1 MIRIFRIAFASV
13 LLAAAWGGTAFAEK
27 TFSVNDNNT
36 GVFDQ
41 PSVVLNGLVANVAY
55 IGGSSTAGPFTVFF
69 AAVNGGADFSNL
81 LLPRDNTVIPIP
93 AVAIDNTGTPPNS
106 PYFDARHPKIALR
119 SATEVVILFQ
129 ARPAPADVVYRPYIA
144 RLAVA
149 PTSATLISVRQV
161 TGFPAG
167 ELSTGDIEDISY
179 NLLLADNT
187 ARMAFA
193 NRSSISAATP
203 FHVFYARVGLD
214 NAAVVG
220 TPLPLSSGNDDTV
233 TGSDG
238 FRPVP
243 SLNLD
248 PLGNSH
254 IAWAANDNTPNPG
267 GVYYALVTSTAAVD
281 NVGIGATEVLG
292 RTLSWGHP
300 SIIVLATNSVILL
313 AGDES
318 IPGRAGSMGVVNLNP
333 DAVAPKNGLPVS
345 IGLVR
350 SFLVS
355 GPSILPSTF
364 DLYRPEAFLDASARF
379 HMTGYGASG
388 SAATY
393 YAMRLTV
400 TFPFAEIVTA
410 PAPVGLNEF
419 PAELP
424 GDYTKAAL
432 RFLNGR
438 TIVFWSGLIPGS
450 ANRNLNV
457 TTVQSVV
464 DVAPAEESGC
474 SMVGDPRA
482 GEAGRV
488 PGAALLFL
496 PAAALAVRRF
506 SHAIR
511 RNLRRSVAA

>member
-1 MIRIFRIAFASV
+1 MIRIFRIAFAGI
-13 LLAAAWGGTAFAEK
+13 LLASALWGTAFAEK
-27 TFSVNDNNT
+27 TFSVNDNDT

-41 PSVVLNGLVANVAY
+41 PSVVLNGSVANVAY
-55 IGGSSTAGPFTVFF
+55 IGGSGTAGPFTVFF
-69 AAVNGGADFSNL
+69 AAVNGGADFTNL
-81 LLPRDNTVIPIP
+81 LLPRDSTVLPITP
-93 AVAIDNTGTPPNS
+93 VAIDNTGAGGNAA
-106 PYFDARHPKIALR
+106 YFDARHPKIALR
-119 SATEVVILFQ
+119 SASEVVILFQ
-129 ARPAPADVVYRPYIA
+129 ARAAATDDFYRPYVA
-144 RLAVA
+144 RLAVTA
-149 PTSATLISVRQV
+149 NSAALISVRQME
-161 TGFPAG
+161 GFPAG
-167 ELSTGDIEDISY
+167 VLSTGDIEDISY
-179 NLLLADNT
+179 NLVLTDNT

-193 NRSSISAATP
+193 NRPTISSASP
-203 FHVFYARVGLD
+203 FQVWFARVLLD
-214 NAAVVG
+214 NASVVQ
-220 TPLPLSSGNDDTV
+220 TLPLSSGDNNTV

-248 PLGNSH
+248 ALGNSH
-254 IAWAANDNTPNPG
+254 VAWAANDNTPNPG
-267 GVYYALVTSTAAVD
+267 AVYYAMVTSTAAVD

-300 SIIVLATNSVILL
+300 TVMVLATNSVILL

-318 IPGRAGSMGVVNLNP
+318 FPGSAGSIGIATLNP

-350 SFLVS
+350 SFLVT
-355 GPSILPSTF
+355 GPNILPSTF
-364 DLYRPEAFLDASARF
+364 DLYRPEAFLDASARI

-388 SAATY
+388 SSATY
-393 YAMRLTV
+393 YAMKLTV
-400 TFPFAEIVTA
+400 AFPFAELVTT

-424 GDYTKAAL
+424 GDYTKAAF
-432 RFLNGR
+432 RFLSGK

-457 TTVQSVV
+457 TTVQAVI
-464 DVAPAEESGC
+464 DVPPSEESGC
-474 SMVGDPRA
+474 SMVVDPRT
-482 GEAGRV
+482 GEAGRI

-506 SHAIR
+506 SQGFR
-511 RNLRRSVAA
+511 RKPRRSVAD

>member
-1 MIRIFRIAFASV
+1 MIRIFRIAFAGI
-13 LLAAAWGGTAFAEK
+13 LLAAALWGTAFAEK

-55 IGGSSTAGPFTVFF
+55 IGGSGTAGPFTVFF
-69 AAVNGGADFSNL
+69 AAVNGGADFTNL
-81 LLPRDNTVIPIP
+81 LLPRDNSVLPIP
-93 AVAIDNTGTPPNS
+93 PVAIDNTGAGGNAA
-106 PYFDARHPKIALR
+106 YFDARHPKIALR

-129 ARPAPADVVYRPYIA
+129 ARAAATDDFYRPYVA
-144 RLAVA
+144 RLAVTA
-149 PTSATLISVRQV
+149 NSAALISVRQIE
-161 TGFPAG
+161 GFPAG
-167 ELSTGDIEDISY
+167 VLSTGDIEDISY
-179 NLLLADNT
+179 NLVLTDNT
-187 ARMAFA
+187 VRMAFA
-193 NRSSISAATP
+193 NKPTISLASP
-203 FHVFYARVGLD
+203 FQVWFARVLLD
-214 NAAVVG
+214 NASVVQ
-220 TPLPLSSGNDDTV
+220 TLPLSSGDNNTV

-248 PLGNSH
+248 VLGNSH
-254 IAWAANDNTPNPG
+254 VSWAANDSTPNPG
-267 GVYYALVTSTAAVD
+267 GVYYAMVTSTAAVD

-300 SIIVLATNSVILL
+300 SILVLATNSVILL

-318 IPGRAGSMGVVNLNP
+318 FPGSAGSIGVVNLNP

-364 DLYRPEAFLDASARF
+364 DLYRPEAFLDASARI
-379 HMTGYGASG
+379 HMSGYGASG
-388 SAATY
+388 SSATY
-393 YAMRLTV
+393 YAMKLTG
-400 TFPFAEIVTA
+400 TA
-410 PAPVGLNEF
+410 PSFADFVTVPIPVGFNEF
-419 PAELP
+419 PVELP

-432 RFLNGR
+432 RFLNGK

-457 TTVQSVV
+457 TTVQAVV
-464 DVAPAEESGC
+464 DLPPSTESGC
-474 SMVGDPRA
+474 QVVADPRT
-482 GEAGRV
+482 GEDGRI
-488 PGAALLFL
+488 PGAAFLFL

-506 SHAIR
+506 SQGFR
-511 RNLRRSVAA
+511 RKPRRSIAD

>member
-1 MIRIFRIAFASV
+1 MIHIFRIAFASV
-13 LLAAAWGGTAFAEK
+13 LLAAALWGTAFAEK

-41 PSVVLNGLVANVAY
+41 PSVVLNGLIANVAY

-69 AAVNGGADFSNL
+69 AAVNGGADFTNL
-81 LLPRDNTVIPIP
+81 LLPRDNTVLPIP
-93 AVAIDNTGTPPNS
+93 GVAIDNTGAGGNAA
-106 PYFDARHPKIALR
+106 YFDARHPKIALR

-149 PTSATLISVRQV
+149 PTSVTLISVRQV

-179 NLLLADNT
+179 NLVLTDNT

-193 NRSSISAATP
+193 SRSTISAPTP
-203 FHVFYARVGLD
+203 FHVYFARVGLD
-214 NAAVVG
+214 DAAAVG
-220 TPLPLSSGNDDTV
+220 TPLLLSSGNDDTV

-243 SLNLD
+243 SLRIDTLN
-248 PLGNSH
+248 NSH
-254 IAWAANDNTPNPG
+254 VAWAANDNTPNPG
-267 GVYYALVTSTAAVD
+267 AVYYAMVTSTAAVD

-300 SIIVLATNSVILL
+300 SILVVATNSVILL
-313 AGDES
+313 AADES
-318 IPGRAGSMGVVNLNP
+318 FPGRAGSIGLVTLNP
-333 DAVAPKNGLPVS
+333 DAVTPKTGLPVS
-345 IGLVR
+345 IGQAR

-355 GPSILPSTF
+355 GPSVLPPTF
-364 DLYRPEAFLDASARF
+364 DLYRPEAFFDVNSQIHLS
-379 HMTGYGASG
+379 GYGISG
-388 SAATY
+388 TTATY
-393 YAMRLTV
+393 FVIKTTTV
-400 TFPFAEIVTA
+400 SPFADFVT
-410 PAPVGLNEF
+410 PPISVGFNEF
-419 PAELP
+419 PAELA
-424 GDYTKAAL
+424 GDYTLAAFGAL
-432 RFLNGR
+432 GGK
-438 TIVFWSGLIPGS
+438 TVIFWSGLISGS

-457 TTVQSVV
+457 TTVPNNSIT
-464 DVAPAEESGC
+464 PTTESGC

-482 GEAGRV
+482 GESGRV

-496 PAAALAVRRF
+496 PAAALAIRRF
-506 SHAIR
+506 SRGIR
-511 RNLRRSVAA
+511 RNIRRSIAG

>member
-1 MIRIFRIAFASV
+1 MIRIFRIAIASV
-13 LLAAAWGGTAFAEK
+13 LLVAALWGIAAAEK
-27 TFSVNDNNT
+27 TFSVNDSNT

-41 PSVVLNGLVANVAY
+41 PSVVLNGLIANVAY

-69 AAVNGGADFSNL
+69 AAVNGGADFTNL
-81 LLPRDNTVIPIP
+81 LLPRDSTVLPIP
-93 AVAIDNTGTPPNS
+93 AVAIDNTGAGGNAA
-106 PYFDARHPKIALR
+106 YFDARHPKIALR

-149 PTSATLISVRQV
+149 STSATLISVRQV

-179 NLLLADNT
+179 NLLLTDNT

-193 NRSSISAATP
+193 SRSTISAASP
-203 FHVFYARVGLD
+203 FHVYFARVGLD
-214 NAAVVG
+214 DAAVVG
-220 TPLPLSSGNDDTV
+220 TPLLLSSGNDDTV

-248 PLGNSH
+248 LLGNSH
-254 IAWAANDNTPNPG
+254 VVWAANDSTPNPG
-267 GVYYALVTSTAAVD
+267 SVYYALVTSTAAVD

-300 SIIVLATNSVILL
+300 SVLVVATNSVILV

-318 IPGRAGSMGVVNLNP
+318 FPGRAGSIGMAVLNP

-350 SFLVS
+350 SFLVT
-355 GPSILPSTF
+355 GPSILPPIF
-364 DLYRPEAFLDASARF
+364 DLYRPEAFLDASARI
-379 HMTGYGASG
+379 HMTGYGSSG
-388 SAATY
+388 SSATY
-393 YAMRLTV
+393 YAMKLAAAA
-400 TFPFAEIVTA
+400 PFAELVTV
-410 PAPVGLNEF
+410 PTPVGLNEF

-432 RFLNGR
+432 RFLNGK
-438 TIVFWSGLIPGS
+438 TIVFWSGLISGS

-457 TTVQSVV
+457 TTVQAVL
-464 DVAPAEESGC
+464 DVPAAEESGC

-482 GEAGRV
+482 GESGRV

-506 SHAIR
+506 SRGIR
-511 RNLRRSVAA
+511 RDIRRSVAA

>member
-1 MIRIFRIAFASV
+1 MIRIFRIAFAAV
-13 LLAAAWGGTAFAEK
+13 LLAAALGGTAFAET
-27 TFSVNDNNT
+27 TFSVNDSNT

-41 PSVVLNGLVANVAY
+41 PSVVMNGLIANVAY
-55 IGGSSTAGPFTVFF
+55 IGGSGTAGPFTVYY
-69 AAVNGGADFSNL
+69 AAINGGADFSNL
-81 LLPRDNTVIPIP
+81 LLSRDNAVIPIP
-93 AVAIDNTGTPPNS
+93 PFAIDNTGAAGD

-119 SATEVVILFQ
+119 TATEAVILFQ
-129 ARPAPADVVYRPYIA
+129 ARPTSADVVYRPYIA
-144 RLAVA
+144 RLGLASNA
-149 PTSATLISVRQV
+149 ATLISVRLV

-167 ELSTGDIEDISY
+167 ELSNGDIEDISY
-179 NLLLADNT
+179 NLVLADNT

-193 NRSSISAATP
+193 SRSTISAAAP
-203 FHVFYARVGLD
+203 FHVYFARVDLI
-214 NAAVVG
+214 NSTVVG
-220 TPLPLSSGNDDTV
+220 TPLLLSSGNDDTI

-243 SLNLD
+243 NLNLD
-248 PLGNSH
+248 TQGNSH
-254 IAWAANDNTPNPG
+254 IAWAANDSTPNPG
-267 GVYYALVTSTAAVD
+267 GVYYAMVTSTAAVD

-300 SIIVLATNSVILL
+300 SVLVQATNSVIIL

-318 IPGRAGSMGVVNLNP
+318 FPGRAGSIGLVTLNP

-350 SFLVS
+350 SFLVT
-355 GPSILPSTF
+355 GPSVLPSTF
-364 DLYRPEAFLDASARF
+364 DLYRPEAFLDASARI

-388 SAATY
+388 SSATY
-393 YAMRLTV
+393 YAMKLAAAA
-400 TFPFAEIVTA
+400 PFAELVTL

-419 PAELP
+419 PSELP
-424 GDYTKAAL
+424 GDYTKAAF
-432 RFLNGR
+432 RFLSGK

-457 TTVQSVV
+457 TSVQAVV
-464 DVAPAEESGC
+464 DVAPTEESGC
-474 SMVGDPRA
+474 TMVGDPRS
-482 GEAGRV
+482 GEAGRI

-506 SHAIR
+506 SRGIPR
-511 RNLRRSVAA
+511 KPRRSVAS